1 MTAQAINFEAGAGH
15 ADGTHRPW
23 FTWHSN
29 STDPVEFDLPI
40 DLLYARDIWLKGT
53 SVPWGAES
61 RFCVGYANNFNWQYS
76 FGHDEDHQ
84 PDQDDHHEC
93 DCYACA
99 VFPRAYIDIARLR
112 WMCQDWPHYAY
123 TSTAPEVPA
132 FPIVTSTIGV
142 HVEAVTPNL
151 SIAESAIPILFEGAL
166 LDQEVPHW
174 GPEDFYFK
182 VWRPPLE
189 NVALKNDTL
198 SLGLQSYF
206 YLAVGDP
213 YDPFI
218 QCGFRHERA
227 LHRSIAME
235 SKLGWGKNWQVQT
248 TTTATLGDPD
258 TKCVLS
264 FIHYDATHLLD
275 DNLGKAL
282 QAGAKGLDEAIGK
295 QTNQLSNARL
305 FWDNT
310 KATRQLSPGVWL
322 QLRPKNVNAGSVHSV
337 PTTDAN
343 IYRLSSDFALTA
355 EPQLTYGERP
365 KDDTTALPDLSV
377 FTPTSQNI
385 DLYPELRLSTTNATK
400 LLASK
405 FPITINYGRH
415 QLELTDP
422 IVQISGGKLVVRLQ
436 IRSGVNRLKGR
447 NKPIISP
454 IRNVYMKMVYAILE
468 KNGTTK
474 DRLRL

>member
-1 MTAQAINFEAGAGH
+1 
-15 ADGTHRPW
+15 
-23 FTWHSN
+23 
-29 STDPVEFDLPI
+29 
-40 DLLYARDIWLKGT
+40 
-53 SVPWGAES
+53 
-61 RFCVGYANNFNWQYS
+61 
-76 FGHDEDHQ
+76 
-84 PDQDDHHEC
+84 
-93 DCYACA
+93 
-99 VFPRAYIDIARLR
+99 
-112 WMCQDWPHYAY
+112 
-123 TSTAPEVPA
+123 VPA

-142 HVEAVTPNL
+142 HVEAVAPNL

-166 LDQEVPHW
+166 LEQEVPHW

-422 IVQISGGKLVVRLQ
+422 IVQISGGKLVVTLQ

-468 KNGTTK
+468 RKWDDEGQIAPVGTPSFDDGTRDIYSSDLDFDLQTRNALLKAVEWIFHTPAVAILRTEARWNFGTDADLLRKALDTQLNKTLTESVSMNGYVEDLKGDLIYTQRDNGVDYVTA
-474 DRLRL
+474 RVHVSGNANIVLH